1 EQAAEPGIA
10 RAALENAVVAVFD
23 RDVVVAA
30 VPDGPVTDP
39 DIVAELG
46 EGGAGAGLGH
56 LHAGAV
62 VGEPG
67 CVVLQLLAQAA
78 AGDGVDQGAVAPVPA
93 AAAATDRQRDG
104 VLDPQVDVIEVS
116 RQPHPPGT
124 GSGVGR
130 RAGLFG
136 AAAPLVADRGAVWGV
151 QTQAD
156 AAVPVVGRRRD
167 RATGAEVEVVVQR
180 IIVVDVVPGIDLG
193 VGAHLHAGAAAVHQ
207 FAAHDVGRAVH
218 MVDLV
223 AVVVGAV
230 AQVGGRGIAGV
241 LRHVEDLD
249 AAADG
254 PAAAVAVVALA
265 AVGIPKVDHVAL
277 AAVAG
282 AGEVERAV
290 HGGHGRAVGHRRAR
304 AGDPRVVFDRR
315 VVVDGV
321 AGVGLVGDVE
331 AGAAAGAAAAAAA
344 AHRRQIRVGHG
355 LERHRTRVIEDEHD
369 VRLDV
374 SGAGLQREVREALAE
389 GRIDRQREQ
398 GGAECHDGGQ
408 GLL

>member
-1 EQAAEPGIA
+1 GLVIRVVDAGAGGAVLVADGARADASVPGAVGGEDGEVLPAGELVGAAGRAIGAAGGIVAKVLAGVVQGRTQRRTVAAAGAEQAAEPGIA

-116 RQPHPPGT
+116 RQPQPPGT

-167 RATGAEVEVVVQR
+167 RASGAEVEVVVQR
-180 IIVVDVVPGIDLG
+180 SIVVDVVPGIDLG

-230 AQVGGRGIAGV
+230 AKVG
-241 LRHVEDLD
+241 
-249 AAADG
+249 
-254 PAAAVAVVALA
+254 
-265 AVGIPKVDHVAL
+265 
-277 AAVAG
+277 
-282 AGEVERAV
+282 
-290 HGGHGRAVGHRRAR
+290 
-304 AGDPRVVFDRR
+304 
-315 VVVDGV
+315 
-321 AGVGLVGDVE
+321 
-331 AGAAAGAAAAAAA
+331 
-344 AHRRQIRVGHG
+344 
-355 LERHRTRVIEDEHD
+355 
-369 VRLDV
+369 
-374 SGAGLQREVREALAE
+374 
-389 GRIDRQREQ
+389 
-398 GGAECHDGGQ
+398 
-408 GLL
+408 